1 MAKIT
6 GGVYINP
13 FVIEKILP
21 TIENIRDLQQ
31 SIEENLSE
39 NTSQIVDII
48 LGGAIVLRASDIHI
62 EPQNEKVR
70 LRIRIDGV
78 LQTVIYFSPT
88 AYEEIIERFKLL
100 SRLKLNIRR
109 KAQDGRFNIIFNR
122 GGEKENIE
130 VRASTLPSGHGET
143 IVMRI
148 LNPKNLKDIKKL
160 GIRQDIL
167 ALFQQELKRPNGMIL
182 VTGPTGSGKT
192 TTLYAF
198 LKAVQKPG
206 IKIITIEDP
215 IEYELKGIS
224 QTQVNPAY
232 GYDFESGLSAI
243 VRQDPDVILVGE
255 IRTYQTAKIALQAAM
270 TGHLVFSTLHT
281 NDAAGTISRLEALG
295 ENTSNIAP
303 ALNLVIAQRLVRNV
317 CPHCAHFLKA
327 TKIEKE
333 KLQMG
338 MKGSP
343 SLQKF
348 ASLNFDKLKIAHA
361 NPDGCKSCNFT
372 GYRGRTGIFEAF
384 AVDDEIENFILESPS
399 IPRLK
404 NALKEKGVTSMY
416 QDGLV
421 KITQQKTTFEEVLRV
436 SENE

>member
-1 MAKIT
+1 MTKAT
-6 GGVYINP
+6 DGVHISP
-13 FVIEKILP
+13 FVIKEILP
-21 TIENIRDLQQ
+21 SIKNIRNFQQ
-31 SIEENLSE
+31 SLQKNLSE

-48 LGGAIVLRASDIHI
+48 LGGTIILRASDIHI
-62 EPQNEKVR
+62 EPQSGKVR
-70 LRIRIDGV
+70 LRIRVDGV
-78 LQTVIYFSPT
+78 LQTIIYFSPET
-88 AYEEIIERFKLL
+88 YKGIVDRFKLL

-109 KAQDGRFNIIFNR
+109 KAQDGRFNIIFDR
-122 GGEKENIE
+122 EGEEKNIE
-130 VRASTLPSGHGET
+130 VRTSALPSEYGEA

-148 LNPKNLKDIKKL
+148 LDPKNLKNIEKL
-160 GIRQDIL
+160 GIREDIL

-198 LKAVQKPG
+198 LRTVHDPG

-215 IEYELKGIS
+215 IEYELEGIS
-224 QTQVNPAY
+224 QTQVNPTY

-281 NDAAGTISRLEALG
+281 NDATGTISRLEALG
-295 ENTSNIAP
+295 ESSTNIAP

-317 CPHCAHFLKA
+317 CPRCAYFLKA
-327 TKIEKE
+327 TDKEKE
-333 KLQMG
+333 TLRSG
-338 MKGSP
+338 LKGSP
-343 SLQKF
+343 VLQKF
-348 ASLNFDKLKIAHA
+348 ASLDFDKLKIAHVH
-361 NPDGCKSCNFT
+361 PDGCESCNFT
-372 GYRGRTGIFEAF
+372 GYQGRTGIFEAF
-384 AVDDEIENFILESPS
+384 ALDDEIENFVLESPS

-404 NALKEKGVTSMY
+404 EALKKKGMTSMY

-421 KITQQKTTFEEVLRV
+421 KVIQQKTTLEEVLRV
-436 SENE
+436 SEK